1 MPNSGLITLYSK
13 DASWDNFIEFRSK
26 EYVSELQWD
35 ASQDRGA
42 IYNEMFM
49 ATGNVRSYNFA
60 SPHWKGIKTC
70 KTGPVQDI

>member
-49 ATGNVRSYNFA
+49 ATGNDVNNTFLRLMILF
-60 SPHWKGIKTC
+60 
-70 KTGPVQDI
+70 